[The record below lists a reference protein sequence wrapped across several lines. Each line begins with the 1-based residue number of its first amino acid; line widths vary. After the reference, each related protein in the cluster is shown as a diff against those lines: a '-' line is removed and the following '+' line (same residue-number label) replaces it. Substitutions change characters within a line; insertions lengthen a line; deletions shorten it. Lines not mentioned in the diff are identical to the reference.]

1 MDILDNYLKKINDK
15 NIPFIVIS
23 SGTSGKDV
31 IFICKKYD
39 CVKEVIIFCRNYNY
53 NEHYIKENPGYV
65 NKVFT
70 SIKKVYEYLKTFEEG
85 KYKNKIEK
93 LLNENKYIFSSD
105 EIRMDKQLQQCPVIT
120 SYEYDKCYFL
130 VHKVYSSFFGD
141 INNKYEKSMFK
152 MNNLIKIIEYLSYLN
167 FEDEEDRYN
176 LIKKFKNLVDY
187 EDNNRFIEKSIKEYT
202 SESNFCYLFNRVMR
216 NFEKGLISF
225 AYYMGPFLY
234 GLNKYVK
241 ENPNFAISKN
251 MKLYRVIKCSK
262 IDFYQYKLNY
272 GHIICLTSLTSTSS
286 SPIQFKPSKLSQK
299 TNKNTDE
306 MIGIK
311 MIFNYTHEKG
321 NISPG
326 IVIEDKILEDGTYL
340 SSNPKEKEVILFPF
354 TFAKITN
361 IKAGTENGC
370 LLYTIKLDII
380 NRKSYIEYTLKND
393 FEKRML
399 FSDLEKK

>member
-1 MDILDNYLKKINDK
+1 MKKI
-15 NIPFIVIS
+15 
-23 SGTSGKDV
+23 
-31 IFICKKYD
+31 
-39 CVKEVIIFCRNYNY
+39 
-53 NEHYIKENPGYV
+53 
-65 NKVFT
+65 
-70 SIKKVYEYLKTFEEG
+70 
-85 KYKNKIEK
+85 
-93 LLNENKYIFSSD
+93 
-105 EIRMDKQLQQCPVIT
+105 
-120 SYEYDKCYFL
+120 
-130 VHKVYSSFFGD
+130 
-141 INNKYEKSMFK
+141 
-152 MNNLIKIIEYLSYLN
+152 
-167 FEDEEDRYN
+167 RYN

-286 SPIQFKPSKLSQK
+286 AKIKFKPSQLSQK
-299 TNKNTDE
+299 TNKNLDD

-311 MIFNYTHEKG
+311 MIFNYIHKKG

-326 IVIEDKILEDGTYL
+326 IVIENKKLKNRTYL
-340 SSNPKEKEVILFPF
+340 SCHPEEKEVILFPF
-354 TFAKITN
+354 TFAKITD
-361 IKAGTENGC
+361 IKSETEKGFKI
-370 LLYTIKLDII
+370 YKIKLDII
-380 NRKSYIEYTLKND
+380 NRQSYIEYTLKND
-393 FEKRML
+393 FENRIL
-399 FSDLEKK
+399 FSKLEGK